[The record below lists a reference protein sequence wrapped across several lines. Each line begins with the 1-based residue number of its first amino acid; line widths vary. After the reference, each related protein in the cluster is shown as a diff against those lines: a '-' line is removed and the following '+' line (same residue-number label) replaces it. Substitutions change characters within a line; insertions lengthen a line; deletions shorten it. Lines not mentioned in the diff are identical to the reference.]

1 MELGN
6 PMVRVLIYPLSTLR
20 QELDA
25 SHRVHINYFVREG
38 VSFGIWTS
46 IYNSV
51 CELENGVS
59 EHYYYE
65 K

>member
-1 MELGN
+1 MELGK
-6 PMVRVLIYPLSTLR
+6 PIVRILTYPLSTLR
-20 QELDA
+20 QELDEL
-25 SHRVHINYFVREG
+25 HRIDTNYFVREE

-46 IYNSV
+46 SYNSV

>member
-6 PMVRVLIYPLSTLR
+6 PIVRIPLSTLR
-20 QELDA
+20 QSLDA
-25 SHRVHINYFVREG
+25 SHRIETNYFVREE

-46 IYNSV
+46 SYNSV

>member
-6 PMVRVLIYPLSTLR
+6 PIVRVLTYPLSTLR
-20 QELDA
+20 QALDA
-25 SHRVHINYFVREG
+25 LHRIDTNYFVREE

-46 IYNSV
+46 CYNSV